1 MRATN
6 ASKSNPSGAANVITP
21 PMCIGRVRSS
31 AKRNDASSGDRRSG
45 TPPSVGPS
53 GAKPSRAS
61 AAVADDGSR
70 GGRTAHRCRRD
81 GDAVLG
87 QEPARGEPGRDLGGG
102 PGRPADGRGADAWS
116 WRAAPRWTLL
126 AIALQLA
133 TAVATAFG
141 LLSTVDVFTNL
152 LAAGPTPQR
161 VVDALPALAVVVGA
175 LMARGALQS
184 ASGSVQ
190 ARLVPRIEERAQD
203 ELYTGLADVELAAF
217 DDADFTTLVQRS
229 EHALVHL
236 RFGASLVGDLAAAVV
251 SVGAAVVTAGL
262 LHPVLAPLVLLAALP
277 QGWAGV
283 RGAQLRMAASVR
295 MNASL
300 RRRFVTGDLLS
311 ERDNAAELRAF
322 TTRDVVLGEHRR
334 IAADLADDE
343 VRVGLQQNRVTT
355 VGRAL
360 SGIGSAVGYCGLGL
374 LLYAGALALALAGTA
389 VLAMRTAAQSI
400 ITGIYAFNRLF
411 ELGLHVEIYRACLD
425 DLAARR
431 RPPAVHTLDGG
442 PETITLTDVTFR
454 YPGQEQDALRGV
466 SLTLRR
472 GQVVALVGEN
482 GSGKTTLAK
491 LVTGLYL
498 PTSGSVALGRA
509 GHRAD
514 RHRGPVGAG
523 RRRHAGAVALAG
535 DRGEQRAHRPAG
547 AAGPGRRG
555 VHGRVRAVG
564 RRRGAGGAAGRAGH
578 DAVEAVPGRARPV
591 GRAVAADQRGPRALP
606 RRARR
611 GRRRAHRRAGRPRRA
626 HRVRRA
632 AVDGGGGT
640 DGPADHRAGHPP
652 AGQRPQRRP
661 DRRPGARADH
671 GGRHAR
677 RADGARG
684 RLPRPVHPAG
694 PRLQRRHPRVPSCP
708 DAPASR
714 DQGHQPRSGNP
725 DAPLSP
731 TTSPSTWCSWM
742 LSRSKPSRQAA
753 M

>member
-1 MRATN
+1 MGDE
-6 ASKSNPSGAANVITP
+6 PLIGAAELETP
-21 PMCIGRVRSS
+21 YWARSQLE
-31 AKRNDASSGDRRSG
+31 ASQAGIWTVAR
-45 TPPSVGPS
+45 
-53 GAKPSRAS
+53 GAPRT
-61 AAVADDGSR
+61 AAVL
-70 GGRTAHRCRRD
+70 T
-81 GDAVLG
+81 
-87 QEPARGEPGRDLGGG
+87 
-102 PGRPADGRGADAWS
+102 AWS

-152 LAAGPTPQR
+152 LSAGPTPQR

-190 ARLVPRIEERAQD
+190 ARLLPRIEERAQD

-277 QGWAGV
+277 QTWAGV
-283 RGAQLRMAASVR
+283 RGAQLRMAANVR
-295 MNASL
+295 MNASIM
-300 RRRFVTGDLLS
+300 RRFVTGDLLS
-311 ERDNAAELRAF
+311 ERQNAAELRAF

-334 IAADLADDE
+334 IAADLAEDE

-374 LLYAGALALALAGTA
+374 LLYAGSLPLALAGTA

-400 ITGIYAFNRLF
+400 VTGIFAFNRLF

-431 RPPAVHTLDGG
+431 RPSAVHTLDGG
-442 PETITLTDVTFR
+442 PETITLADVTFR
-454 YPGQEQDALRGV
+454 YPGQEEDALRGV
-466 SLTLRR
+466 SLTLHR

-498 PTSGSVALGRA
+498 PTSGSVTWDGRDTARIATDDLWEQVAVVMQEPLRWPVSAENNVRIGRLARPDPDGGLFTDAAARSGADAVLAELPGGLGTMLSKQFQGGRDLSGGQWQRISVARGLYRWAPVVVADEPTAALDARA
-509 GHRAD
+509 EHTVFA
-514 RHRGPVGAG
+514 
-523 RRRHAGAVALAG
+523 ALRSMA
-535 DRGEQRAHRPAG
+535 
-547 AAGPGRRG
+547 AAGPDGLGGITVLVTHRLANVRTADQI
-555 VHGRVRAVG
+555 VVLEHGRITDVGTHDELMSLKGVYRELFTLQARAY
-564 RRRGAGGAAGRAGH
+564 
-578 DAVEAVPGRARPV
+578 
-591 GRAVAADQRGPRALP
+591 
-606 RRARR
+606 
-611 GRRRAHRRAGRPRRA
+611 
-626 HRVRRA
+626 
-632 AVDGGGGT
+632 T
-640 DGPADHRAGHPP
+640 DGHRNGTA
-652 AGQRPQRRP
+652 P
-661 DRRPGARADH
+661 D
-671 GGRHAR
+671 
-677 RADGARG
+677 
-684 RLPRPVHPAG
+684 
-694 PRLQRRHPRVPSCP
+694 SI
-708 DAPASR
+708 
-714 DQGHQPRSGNP
+714 
-725 DAPLSP
+725 
-731 TTSPSTWCSWM
+731 
-742 LSRSKPSRQAA
+742 
-753 M
+753 